1 MKLKNK
7 IVLAS
12 VFLSALSIS
21 IQANASIEDELANI
35 CNVVKANDKGEL
47 RKKIKNVQSDYK
59 LRLGDYYDGISCDGN
74 SLIRTA
80 ILNEAVDAGELL
92 VKKMPRKK
100 LREPEQDGVE
110 LAAWIETNGLAG
122 NPIAVIVSERL

>member
-12 VFLSALSIS
+12 VFLSALSVS

-47 RKKIKNVQSDYK
+47 RKKIKNVQNDYK

-110 LAAWIETNGLAG
+110 LVAWIETNGLAG